1 MIVVFGATGKTG
13 GAAAR
18 CLLELG
24 EEVRVVG
31 RNRERLQPLVDQGAE
46 PVIADLGDDRAT
58 ERALAGAE
66 AAYLLIPSNADVA
79 DFRGYQRKLIRAA
92 TTAVD
97 RSGIGNVVLLSSL
110 GANHSAGTGPF
121 VGLHNYERELRKI
134 PSLKVLSLRAGY
146 FMENLLMSVRM
157 VREGDFLGA
166 PVPPEASMGLIA
178 AADVGRYA
186 ALRLAALDFS
196 RFEVVNLVGPDA
208 ITMEDVA
215 RTIGDAI
222 RRPGLPY
229 MQLSYE
235 DALDGMIWTGL
246 EPKLAELWI
255 QLYQAEDR
263 GLLRPE
269 EGTPVVTTETDF
281 EEFAETTFAAAY
293 REGAAA

>member
-1 MIVVFGATGKTG
+1 MIVVFGATGRTG

-31 RNRERLQPLVDQGAE
+31 RNRDRLQPLVDQGAE
-46 PVIADLGDDRAT
+46 AVVADLGDDRAA
-58 ERALAGAE
+58 ERVLAGAE
-66 AAYLLIPSNADVA
+66 AAYLLIPSNADVD
-79 DFRGYQRKLIRAA
+79 DFRGYQRKLVRAA

-110 GANHSAGTGPF
+110 GAHHSARTGP
-121 VGLHNYERELRKI
+121 VVALHTFEKELRKI
-134 PSLKVLSLRAGY
+134 PKLNVLSLRAGH

-166 PVPPEASMGLIA
+166 PVPPEAPMGLIA
-178 AADVGRYA
+178 AADIGRYA

-196 RFEVVNLVGPDA
+196 RFEVVNLIGPDLT
-208 ITMEDVA
+208 TMADVA
-215 RTIGDAI
+215 RTIGDVI

-229 MQLSYE
+229 MQLSYA

-246 EPKLAELWI
+246 KPKLAALWI
-255 QLYQAEDR
+255 ELYQADDR

-269 EGTPVVTTETDF
+269 EGTPVVNTETDF
-281 EEFAETTFAAAY
+281 EEFAKTTFAPAY
-293 REGAAA
+293 RQGAAA